1 MTSNLLHGAYT
12 MDEKQNKVV
21 NIDGEEHNY
30 DDLSDTVKYCIAQ
43 INDLRTQ
50 LDAAKARV
58 DQLNMAHDGFL
69 NLLKIEMEK
78 PQEGELADK
87 VV

>member
-1 MTSNLLHGAYT
+1 MTEQASN
-12 MDEKQNKVV
+12 VI
-21 NIDGEEHNY
+21 NINGEEYNY

>member
-1 MTSNLLHGAYT
+1 

-21 NIDGEEHNY
+21 NIDGKEHNY
-30 DDLSDTVKYCIAQ
+30 DDLSDAVKYCIAQ

-78 PQEGELADK
+78 PKEGEPADK
-87 VV
+87 AV